1 MEVEMTETQDLDTI
15 TEALALIDQGLGEM
29 LHRELVSTDE
39 VADLL
44 LDVRS
49 LLSAPAAEITD
60 EALSPN

>member
-1 MEVEMTETQDLDTI
+1 MTETQDLDTI
-15 TEALALIDQGLGEM
+15 TEALALIDQGLGDM

-49 LLSAPAAEITD
+49 LLSAPAAELVE

>member
-1 MEVEMTETQDLDTI
+1 MTETQEFDTI
-15 TEALALIDQGLGEM
+15 TEALALIDQGLGDM

-49 LLSAPAAEITD
+49 LLAAPPAEIIE

>member
-1 MEVEMTETQDLDTI
+1 MESTMTETTEPTII
-15 TEALALIDQGLGEM
+15 TEALAVIDKGLAEM

-49 LLSAPAAEITD
+49 LLVDKTST
-60 EALSPN
+60 N

>member
-1 MEVEMTETQDLDTI
+1 MTETQEFKTI
-15 TEALALIDQGLGEM
+15 SEALALIDQGLGDM